1 MEVSDR
7 RMINLIK
14 LIRRV
19 EHGTIEIKIQN
30 GIPIRAFKTTENID
44 LNNDAEV
51 DKVK

>member
-14 LIRRV
+14 LIRR
-19 EHGTIEIKIQN
+19 HGTIEIKIQN